1 MVNVADGKS
10 CLFWEDLWLN
20 KVPRL
25 HYPQL
30 FSFAKNVGIS
40 LHLVLNTEEL
50 EDFFHLPLSPLA
62 ATQPLQVAED
72 ILTLPATVEKDTWNY
87 IWGSP
92 IYSTSRAYKQ
102 LTGSMPTHP
111 FF

>member
-1 MVNVADGKS
+1 MPFLGRSVVKQS
-10 CLFWEDLWLN
+10 PSTTLSTIVLLC
-20 KVPRL
+20 K
-25 HYPQL
+25 
-30 FSFAKNVGIS
+30 KNVGIS

-50 EDFFHLPLSPLA
+50 EDFLHLPLSPLA
-62 ATQPLQVAED
+62 ATQLLQVAED